1 MDIFQHNFRY
11 LLEKGLDMNPSGW
24 NEVGMPE
31 ISWVNISNSEDCL
44 KGIIAAKDFVI
55 RNKNLEIQYLK
66 EQLNKAKI
74 VEEVLRG
81 LLKG

>member
-1 MDIFQHNFRY
+1 
-11 LLEKGLDMNPSGW
+11 MNPSGW

-31 ISWVNISNSEDCL
+31 ISLVDMSNSEDCL

-81 LLKG
+81 LIKG